1 MIGISIDL
9 VTPHNFLFG
18 DDIVWTKYSLS
29 YTDFNSGGLSVTRT
43 LFAVQPNQV
52 IHAIIMKPQVAFAA
66 PGITNATVSIG
77 LSGNNAKYTQAFSL
91 MNVGATISQDAFG
104 LWKESFLTAQN
115 VNMTF
120 GINVNS
126 NTLTAGAFDVWVY
139 TSTIPS

>member
-29 YTDFNSGGLSVTRT
+29 YTDFNSGGMTVVRT

-52 IHAIIMKPQVAFAA
+52 IHAIIVKPQVTFAA

-77 LSGNNAKYTQAFSL
+77 LSGFSTKYTQAFSL
-91 MNVGATISQDAFG
+91 MTVGAAISQDAFG
-104 LWKESFLTAQN
+104 LWKESFVTSQN
-115 VNMTF
+115 VQMTF
-120 GINVNS
+120 GMNVNS

-139 TSTIPS
+139 TSTLP